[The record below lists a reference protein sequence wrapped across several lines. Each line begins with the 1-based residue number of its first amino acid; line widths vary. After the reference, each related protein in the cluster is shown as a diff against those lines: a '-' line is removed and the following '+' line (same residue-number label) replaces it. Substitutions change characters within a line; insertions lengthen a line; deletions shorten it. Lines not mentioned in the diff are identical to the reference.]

1 MHHACMYRRGL
12 PGTSQ
17 ASQRQSLEGNVSEL
31 ATNVSNS
38 HSLSTTTDS
47 SDRET
52 ESDCSERDPSRG
64 PKYASVLHEPYQPH
78 MSSLPGKVFPKRK
91 IGSRNRRFQQGR
103 YDQFSWLEYSQQEI
117 QPISMCVGL
126 PIPPIRLAVLIQ
138 HSLTVVFETGSQ
150 PWKIFEVTN
159 NQGCTNLLLSCWQM
173 HV

>member
-1 MHHACMYRRGL
+1 M
-12 PGTSQ
+12 
-17 ASQRQSLEGNVSEL
+17 SEL
-31 ATNVSNS
+31 VSNS

-64 PKYASVLHEPYQPH
+64 PKYASVLHEPYQPYV
-78 MSSLPGKVFPKRK
+78 SGKVFPKRK
-91 IGSRNRRFQQGR
+91 IVAETEASNMVGTINFHGS
-103 YDQFSWLEYSQQEI
+103 STVQQEI
-117 QPISMCVGL
+117 QPIAMRVGL
-126 PIPPIRLAVLIQ
+126 LIPPIRLAVLIQ

-159 NQGCTNLLLSCWQM
+159 DQWCTNLLLSCWQM